1 MRIFLYFT
9 ALLFFIVTP
18 AQAQDMLSSERN
30 KDPTAK
36 LLEDP
41 SKMPTTVEDYA
52 NIYYR
57 TCVQENSSPDLA
69 GYNQTQCA
77 CTAAQIPKFMTL
89 SDVQSL
95 FEEGPAGERQQGRV
109 MTSAYIP
116 CLYHSVYNVVYDGCF
131 YDDKTRKSLRY
142 ARKVCGCY
150 AHAMGNYVSSKG
162 KNLVPGFTRVGYD
175 SKKSVPDPLAFII
188 GADFFARTGRTE
200 FRKCFLVEERGLA
213 K

>member
-1 MRIFLYFT
+1 MRFFLCSA
-9 ALLFFIVTP
+9 ALLFVF
-18 AQAQDMLSSERN
+18 AGAALAQDMLSSERN
-30 KDPTAK
+30 KDPTTK

-41 SKMPTTVEDYA
+41 SKMPITVEDYA

-57 TCVQENSSPDLA
+57 ICAGENSSPDLA
-69 GYNQTQCA
+69 DYNQMQCA

-89 SDVQSL
+89 SDVKSL
-95 FEEGPAGERQQGRV
+95 FEEGPGGELQQGRL

-116 CLYHSVYNVVYDGCF
+116 CLYHSVYNVVYDACF
-131 YDDKTRKSLRY
+131 YDDKTRKNLRH

-150 AHAMGNYVSSKG
+150 AHAMGSYVSSKG
-162 KNLVPGFTRVGYD
+162 RNLVPGFTRIGYD

-188 GADFFARTGRTE
+188 GADFFSRTGRTE
-200 FRKCFLVEERGLA
+200 FRKCYLVEERGMA